1 MVQVAPA
8 PAVGQAVGAVEAA
21 AGMDTAARPGDS
33 IGEEESPV
41 AVFDLGIGREQEVV
55 GAVPA
60 AASADTEAPISTDQC
75 AVVVEV
81 AEPAIPSVAQ
91 CPLAVEVL
99 P

>member
-1 MVQVAPA
+1 V
-8 PAVGQAVGAVEAA
+8 
-21 AGMDTAARPGDS
+21 RPRGS

-41 AVFDLGIGREQEVV
+41 VVFDPGIGREQEVV
-55 GAVPA
+55 GAVLVR
-60 AASADTEAPISTDQC
+60 ASADTAAPILIDQC

-81 AEPAIPSVAQ
+81 VEPAIPWAAQ